1 MGRSTRPVSV
11 TEPALAYGS
20 RMTRVLQMFIDGEFT
35 DALDGDVF
43 ATTDP
48 ATGEVVAMV
57 PAAKA
62 ADVSRAVAAARRA
75 FDDGRWGAAV
85 SERERSRVLLRMAD
99 LVRERAEDLAV
110 LEVRDCGKPLADARA
125 DIDEVAFMFEYYGG
139 WATKISG
146 DIPPVGPDAM
156 SLVVK
161 EPVGVCGLIVP
172 WNYPMLMAAQKMAP
186 ALAAGCTVVLKP
198 AEQTP
203 LTALE
208 LARIARDAGVPA
220 GVVNVITGF
229 GPEAG
234 GPLLVDPRVD
244 KISFTGSKEIGKLI
258 MRTCAD
264 QLKRVTLELGG
275 KSPNIVFADADLAQ
289 AVPGTCNGVF
299 GNQGEVC
306 SAGSRVFVEQSI
318 YDEVL
323 AAMVDHAAAIRLGS
337 GLDPAT
343 TMGPLVSGE
352 QQNRVEGYVG
362 IGKDEGARLAF
373 EGRRPTDPALA
384 GGFFVPPTIFEARTN
399 DFRIAREEIFGPVMT
414 VLPFTEV
421 DEVVRLANA
430 TEYGLAAAIWTRD
443 LTRALRTA
451 KAVRAGV
458 VWINDSQPAPT
469 ESLWGG
475 YKQSGIGRE
484 LGKYGL
490 EAYLETKQIY
500 VKLG

>member
-1 MGRSTRPVSV
+1 
-11 TEPALAYGS
+11 
-20 RMTRVLQMFIDGEFT
+20 MTDARLMFIDGTWTSARSE
-35 DALDGDVF
+35 AVF
-43 ATTDP
+43 ETHDP
-48 ATGEVVAMV
+48 STGHVIASV
-57 PAAKA
+57 PSADS
-62 ADVSRAVAAARRA
+62 ADVDRAVRAARRA
-75 FDDGRWGAAV
+75 FDEGHWGDRV
-85 SERERSRVLLRMAD
+85 SERDRARVLFRMAA
-99 LVRERAEDLAV
+99 LVRERADELAV

-125 DIDEVAFMFEYYGG
+125 DIDEAAFMLEYYAG
-139 WATKISG
+139 WATKITG

-172 WNYPMLMAAQKMAP
+172 WNYPLLMAVQKVAP

-208 LARIARDAGVPA
+208 LARIGDEAGLPA
-220 GVVNVITGF
+220 GVLNVLTGF

-234 GPLLVDPRVD
+234 APLLEHPGVD

-275 KSPNIVFADADLAQ
+275 KSPNIVFADARLAA
-289 AVPGTCNGVF
+289 AVPGTCNGIF

-306 SAGSRVFVEQSI
+306 SAGSRVFVQRAV

-323 AAMVDHAAAIRLGS
+323 AAMVSHAAGIRLGS
-337 GLDPAT
+337 GLDADT
-343 TMGPLVSGE
+343 TMGPLVSAE
-352 QQNRVEGYVG
+352 QQQRVEGYVG
-362 IGKDEGARLAF
+362 IGADEGARLAF
-373 EGRRPTDPALA
+373 RGERPADPALA
-384 GGFFVPPTIFEARTN
+384 GGYFVPPTIFEATSN
-399 DFRIAREEIFGPVMT
+399 DLRIAREEIFGPVMT
-414 VLPFTEV
+414 VLPFDEV

-430 TEYGLAAAIWTRD
+430 TEYGLAAAIWTSD
-443 LTRALRTA
+443 ITTALRTA

-484 LGKYGL
+484 LGPYAL

-500 VKLG
+500 INLG